1 MSDQIT
7 MNDAVQHLM
16 AMNSEVVSA
25 KYIAPILKM
34 SESVIVKYAKDGT
47 WDQDK
52 LGKFVIS
59 GGHVKFFRKDFLQK
73 CGFLEPEKEEHV
85 DEKQEARDMVQIRQL
100 EGMQLICKSM
110 ISLGNTLHL
119 IIKMLDCMMTP
130 EQRLI
135 YEIRYADNENTAG
148 AATPTD

>member
-1 MSDQIT
+1 MSETPIIT
-7 MNDAVQHLM
+7 DPVRHLM

-25 KYIAPILKM
+25 KYIAPIVKM

-59 GGHVKFFRKDFLQK
+59 GGRVKFFRKDFLQK
-73 CGFLEPEKEEHV
+73 CGFLEPEP
-85 DEKQEARDMVQIRQL
+85 EKKTVEQLLQE
-100 EGMQLICKSM
+100 M
-110 ISLGNTLHL
+110 ITHLL
-119 IIKMLDCMMTP
+119 IIEKL
-130 EQRLI
+130 L
-135 YEIRYADNENTAG
+135 NEKTAG